1 MRYSKGMEMTH
12 TDTVLASTI
21 EVGDN
26 IEVWDDV
33 VERYVIETVTNV
45 EDIGEYMEVSTEE
58 NPDGWHILA
67 DSEVRLFMTL

>member
-1 MRYSKGMEMTH
+1 MNMNPIDSI
-12 TDTVLASTI
+12 LASTI

-33 VERYVIETVTNV
+33 VERYVVETVTSV
-45 EDIGEYMEVSTEE
+45 EDIGDYMEVTTEE

-67 DSEVRLFMTL
+67 DSTIRIFDYTDEE